1 MKASYLSGAMLL
13 ITTHSVGAV
22 GLDRSGQNID
32 ILFEQ
37 GNVAEL
43 SFGRIMPD
51 VDGTDEDV
59 FGGRDSGQVASD
71 YNQVGLALKM
81 DVDERLSFAV
91 ILDEPYGS
99 DVSYPVGGSVALGG
113 TRAIVDSRAFTALA
127 RYRFND
133 MMSVHGGLRYQNL
146 EADVTLQGAAYGPLS
161 GYDARFGQDGGLG
174 FVIGG
179 AYERPDIALRVAL
192 TYSSKIEH
200 DLPTTETVG
209 GIPVNLIDPR
219 LAATSTTTVETP
231 ASINLDF
238 QTGIMADTLLFGNIR
253 YAMYEDTIVSPA
265 FFDAAFPTTSRD
277 SLTDI
282 DNGVSYNLGIGRR
295 FNETISGS
303 VSVGYEEKGDDLVS
317 PLAPTNGNYSL
328 SVGVAYNVSET
339 MTISGGARYTWL
351 GDARPETGTP
361 DTARASFT
369 DNNAVAVG
377 MSIAYRF

>member
-1 MKASYLSGAMLL
+1 MKASYLGGAMLL

-32 ILFEQ
+32 VLFEP
-37 GNVAEL
+37 GGYAEL

-51 VDGTDEDV
+51 VDGTDEAV
-59 FGGRDSGQVASD
+59 FGGRDSGGIAGD
-71 YNQVGLALKM
+71 YNQIGLGLKM
-81 DVDERLSFAV
+81 DIDERLSFAV

-99 DVSYPVGGSVALGG
+99 DVNYPDTGSVALGG

-133 MMSVHGGLRYQNL
+133 AMSVHGGLRYQTL

-161 GYDARFGQDGGLG
+161 GYNARFGSDDGVG

-192 TYSSKIEH
+192 TYSSAIEH
-200 DLPTTETVG
+200 DLPTTESIG

-219 LAATSTTTVETP
+219 LSAVSRTTVETP

-265 FFDAAFPTTSRD
+265 FFDGAFPTTSRD

-282 DNGVSYNLGIGRR
+282 DNGTSFNLGIGRR
-295 FNETISGS
+295 FNETLSGS
-303 VSVGYEEKGDDLVS
+303 IAMGYEEKGEDLVS
-317 PLAPTNGNYSL
+317 PLAPTNGNYSV
-328 SVGVAYNVSET
+328 SVGVAYNINET
-339 MTISGGARYTWL
+339 MTVSGGARYTWL
-351 GDARPETGTP
+351 GDAQPETGTP